1 MGSYGTASQY
11 EESTLIHP
19 ALRKGIAVYH
29 GAKALLGA
37 LSPEYDELSKVVS
50 CNPTQTR
57 PLCWLSFHTQRRGMW
72 YPYQDA
78 AQRVC
83 LLCGYACAKTLPLIK
98 RGDTLAVR

>member
-57 PLCWLSFHTQRRGMW
+57 PL
-72 YPYQDA
+72 
-78 AQRVC
+78 
-83 LLCGYACAKTLPLIK
+83 
-98 RGDTLAVR
+98 LAVISHAATRDVVS